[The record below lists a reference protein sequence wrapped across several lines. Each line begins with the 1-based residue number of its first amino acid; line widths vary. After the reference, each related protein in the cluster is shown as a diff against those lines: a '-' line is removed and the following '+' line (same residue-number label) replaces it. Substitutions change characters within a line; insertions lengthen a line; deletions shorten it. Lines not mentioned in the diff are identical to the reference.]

1 MIQLPVVFRTSSS
14 RHSATAKLAFA
25 LVSIVFLS
33 ACAVP
38 APLVIESP
46 EEVVVGP
53 TSWSDV
59 ESVDLGEFPET
70 LPVVD
75 ARVEHD
81 VPAPLMNSTADD
93 GTIVEVDGYR
103 VQIFSSAEREETA
116 DSEDAVRRWLSGLSE
131 GQQNAWGL
139 SGPVQ
144 VYTLYR
150 SPYYRVRVGD
160 FERRD
165 RAVRL
170 AEAMNRSFPGALVV
184 PDRVTVIR

>member
-1 MIQLPVVFRTSSS
+1 MIQFTGCFPRLLPSPRVLTSLLAIVVLVLSGC
-14 RHSATAKLAFA
+14 SA
-25 LVSIVFLS
+25 
-33 ACAVP
+33 P
-38 APLVIESP
+38 APLAVEVP
-46 EEVVVGP
+46 EEVEVGP
-53 TSWSDV
+53 TLWSDV
-59 ESVDLGEFPET
+59 ETLDLSEFPET

-75 ARVEHD
+75 VRVEHD

-93 GTIVEVDGYR
+93 GTIVEVDGFR

-116 DSEDAVRRWLSGLSE
+116 DSEDAVRRWLNNLSE
-131 GQQNAWGL
+131 GQLNAWGL
-139 SGPVQ
+139 NGVPQ

-170 AEAMNRSFPGALVV
+170 ADAINRAFPGALVV
-184 PDRVTVIR
+184 PDRVTVVR